1 MPSDRLVEWVP
12 NFSEGQNP
20 RVIQQIIEAIQFVP
34 NTYVLHRDTGKAA
47 HRTVITLVSSPESI
61 VEAAFQGIAKAT
73 ELINMLNHK
82 GAHPRFGATDV
93 CPLIPL
99 QGVSMDEVVALS
111 YELGE
116 RVGRELGIPVYLY
129 ERSASDEHRRN
140 LANVRK
146 GEFEGLMEKLQH
158 DHWLPDYGPRQ
169 PHAGAGAVAVGARPI
184 LVAFNMN
191 LDTPNTRIAREIA
204 AGVRESGRVIKNEH
218 GKTQRQPGQLEAVKA
233 IGWYIDD
240 FETAQVSMNL
250 TNIQKTPV
258 HIVFDAVRKVASQKG
273 LAITGSELIGMIP
286 KRALIDAGCY
296 FLDQQQRSDEEVSE
310 QELVQMAIDKLGLND
325 LAPFDPQERV
335 IEYKLEEVS

>member
-1 MPSDRLVEWVP
+1 MPLDRLVECVP
-12 NFSEGQNP
+12 NFSEGQDP
-20 RVIQQIIEAIQFVP
+20 RVIQQIIEAIQSVP
-34 NTYVLHRDTGKAA
+34 DTYVLHRDTGKAA
-47 HRTVITLVSSPESI
+47 HRTVITFVSSPESI

-73 ELINMLNHK
+73 ELINMNHHK

-146 GEFEGLMEKLQH
+146 GEFEGLMDKLQH
-158 DHWLPDYGPRQ
+158 DHWQPDYGPHQ
-169 PHAGAGAVAVGARPI
+169 PHAGAGAVALGARPI

-191 LDTPNTRIAREIA
+191 LDTPNTSIAKEIA
-204 AGVRESGRVIKNEH
+204 ADVRESGRVIKDEYGNAH
-218 GKTQRQPGQLEAVKA
+218 RQRGQLKAVKA

-240 FETAQVSMNL
+240 FKTAQVSMNL
-250 TNIQKTPV
+250 TDIRQTPV
-258 HIVFDAVRKVASQKG
+258 HIVFDAVSKTAAQKG
-273 LAITGSELIGMIP
+273 VGITGSELIGMIP
-286 KRALIDAGCY
+286 KSALVDAGRY
-296 FLDQQQRSDEEVSE
+296 FLSQQQDANEEMAE
-310 QELVQMAIDKLGLND
+310 QELVQIAIQKLGLND

-335 IEYKLEEVS
+335 IEYKLEKVS